1 MRMTKPASTGQT
13 LHFAAALLPD
23 GWASDVRI
31 AVADGMIAAIAAD
44 VPAQTGEERHAI
56 GLPGM
61 SNLHS
66 HAFQRGMAG
75 LAEARGANDD
85 SFWTWRE
92 TMYRFVDRIDPDQLR
107 AIAAL
112 AYAEMLETGFTRVGE
127 FHYLHHDPAG
137 DAYADPATLSQAI
150 VAAAADSGIALT
162 HLPVFYAHAGLG
174 GTPPSPAQRRFI
186 HDLDG
191 FAHLLDAVRSAATV
205 LPDAVVGI
213 APHSL
218 RAVTAEELRHL
229 AAMAGAAPIHIHV
242 AEQVREVEDCLT
254 WSGRRPVEW
263 LLDEMPVDERWCL
276 VHATHMTDIEASR
289 LAASGAVAGLCLITE
304 ANLGDGLFPA
314 APYLA
319 AGGRFGIG
327 SDSNVLIDMT
337 EELRW
342 LEYGQRLVRQARN
355 IWASGPGRSSGQD
368 MFVGAVNGGAQ
379 ALGVTGGLVVGGSA
393 DIVSLDARH
402 PSLAG
407 KSMPAILDGLIFA
420 SGRSAIDHVWRRGEK
435 LVSGGRHHARDRLA
449 ENYRQAL
456 AALLA

>member
-1 MRMTKPASTGQT
+1 MTNAASNGHT
-13 LHFAAALLPD
+13 LHFAAALLSD

-31 AVADGMIAAIAAD
+31 AMVDGVIGAIAAD
-44 VPAQTGEERHAI
+44 ASAQAGDERHAI

-61 SNLHS
+61 CNLHS

-85 SFWTWRE
+85 GFWTWRE
-92 TMYRFVDRIDPDQLR
+92 TMYRFVDRIDPEQLH

-112 AYAEMLETGFTRVGE
+112 AYIEMLETGFTRVGE

-137 DAYADPATLSQAI
+137 DAYADPATLAQAI
-150 VAAAADSGIALT
+150 VAAAADSGIGLT
-162 HLPVFYAHAGLG
+162 HLPVFYAHAGFG
-174 GTPPSPAQRRFI
+174 GTAPTYGQRRFV

-191 FAHLLDAVRSAATV
+191 FAHLLGAVQAAAAV

-242 AEQVREVEDCLT
+242 AEQVREVDDCLA
-254 WSGRRPVEW
+254 WSGRRPVAW

-276 VHATHMTDIEASR
+276 VHATHMTDAEAAR
-289 LAASGAVAGLCLITE
+289 LAASGAVAGLCPMTE

-314 APYLA
+314 APFLA

-342 LEYGQRLVRQARN
+342 LEYGQRLAHRARN

-368 MFVGAVNGGAQ
+368 MFVGAVAGGAR
-379 ALGVTGGLVVGGSA
+379 ALGVCGGLSVGGSA
-393 DIVSLDARH
+393 DIVSLDGRH

-407 KSMPAILDGLIFA
+407 KSAPNILDALLFA
-420 SGRSAIDHVWRRGEK
+420 GGRGAIDHVWRRGEK

-449 ENYRQAL
+449 ESYRSAL

>member
-1 MRMTKPASTGQT
+1 MTKAASNGHT
-13 LHFAAALLPD
+13 LHFAAALLSD

-31 AVADGMIAAIAAD
+31 AMVDGVIGAIAAD
-44 VPAQTGEERHAI
+44 ASAQAGDERHAI

-61 SNLHS
+61 CNLHS
-66 HAFQRGMAG
+66 HAFQRAMAG

-85 SFWTWRE
+85 GFWTWRE
-92 TMYRFVDRIDPDQLR
+92 TMYRFVDRIDPEQLH

-112 AYAEMLETGFTRVGE
+112 AYIEMLETGFTRVGE

-137 DAYADPATLSQAI
+137 DAYADPATLAQAI
-150 VAAAADSGIALT
+150 VAAAADSGIGLT
-162 HLPVFYAHAGLG
+162 HLPVFYAHAGFG
-174 GTPPSPAQRRFI
+174 GTAPTYGQRRFV

-191 FAHLLDAVRSAATV
+191 FAHLLGAVQAAAAV

-218 RAVTAEELRHL
+218 RAVTPEELRHL

-242 AEQVREVEDCLT
+242 AEQVREVDDCLA
-254 WSGRRPVEW
+254 WSGRRPVAW

-276 VHATHMTDIEASR
+276 VHATHMTDAEAAR
-289 LAASGAVAGLCLITE
+289 LAASGAVAGLCPMTE

-314 APYLA
+314 APFLA

-342 LEYGQRLVRQARN
+342 LEYGQRLAHRARN

-368 MFVGAVNGGAQ
+368 MFVGAVAGGAR
-379 ALGVTGGLVVGGSA
+379 ALGVCGGLSVGGSA
-393 DIVSLDARH
+393 DIVSLDGRH

-407 KSMPAILDGLIFA
+407 KSAPNILDALLFA
-420 SGRSAIDHVWRRGEK
+420 GGRGAIDHVWRRGEK

-449 ENYRQAL
+449 ESYRSAL